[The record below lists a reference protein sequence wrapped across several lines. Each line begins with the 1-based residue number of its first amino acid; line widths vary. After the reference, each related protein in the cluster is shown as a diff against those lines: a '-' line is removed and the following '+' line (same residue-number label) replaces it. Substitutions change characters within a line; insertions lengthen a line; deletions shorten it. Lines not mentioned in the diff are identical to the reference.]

1 MVQTRKTAPAVP
13 VDAVTPTRR
22 STRTKAVP
30 VDAVTPRRCSTRT
43 KAVRDSTKTLTPGQR
58 FRDLLTVC
66 EDHVPVADVVGD
78 DCPVDDDVIVSPP
91 PNKQTRNNQ
100 VVGEHNDSTITP
112 VPPTFASV
120 AATSL
125 TQLEDDDPSDTAKD
139 VNDDDK
145 DGDDDRKLPAKRNAG
160 KGDAMPSI
168 PEGDYNTD
176 EGDDD
181 NDGGVDAFLNSY
193 YDRDDPGDDNE
204 SFDAAAQDDRDDPR
218 DDNELFDAAAQ
229 DGDSRSEV
237 AAQDGNVEDESTA
250 NGAGEDDTTRW
261 GEDAGSMDGVAA
273 VVDVVDPSTL
283 FLHAEEDAG
292 SLLAFFADDSNYDDD
307 GQREPVIDVDNE

>member
-78 DCPVDDDVIVSPP
+78 DCPVDNDVIVSPP

-112 VPPTFASV
+112 VPPAFASV

-145 DGDDDRKLPAKRNAG
+145 DGDDDRKLPAKRKAG

-181 NDGGVDAFLNSY
+181 NDGGVMHS
-193 YDRDDPGDDNE
+193 
-204 SFDAAAQDDRDDPR
+204 
-218 DDNELFDAAAQ
+218 
-229 DGDSRSEV
+229 
-237 AAQDGNVEDESTA
+237 STA
-250 NGAGEDDTTRW
+250 TMTGMTPVMIMNRSMPPLKTT
-261 GEDAGSMDGVAA
+261 GMTPGMIMNCSMPPLKMETVE
-273 VVDVVDPSTL
+273 VKLQLKMVM
-283 FLHAEEDAG
+283 
-292 SLLAFFADDSNYDDD
+292 
-307 GQREPVIDVDNE
+307 